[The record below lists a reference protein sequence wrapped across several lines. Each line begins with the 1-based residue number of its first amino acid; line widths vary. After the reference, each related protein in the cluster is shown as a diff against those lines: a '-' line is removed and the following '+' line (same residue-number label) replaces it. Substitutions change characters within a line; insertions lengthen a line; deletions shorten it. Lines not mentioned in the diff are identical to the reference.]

1 MSTLAARQLLTGD
14 HQAERDPDEEGDY
27 MAFEQLMA
35 EATAKREK
43 KDDKKKEKA
52 SKHSSHFG
60 HSHAEKTAGDATT
73 ATAK

>member
-1 MSTLAARQLLTGD
+1 
-14 HQAERDPDEEGDY
+14 